1 MSIFVQTTLAPSA
14 KNKNV
19 KKIATFYAAIL
30 VVMAVAQL
38 FSFDQFL
45 KLVASFDFPGG
56 ARYAYFITSFLV
68 VAEVF
73 ALPFL
78 LRMPLSPAFR
88 WLSMVLGWLAALIWT
103 QLTIWLVV
111 KDSFANNVGF
121 LGTVVN
127 LMPGWWAIFF
137 SIGLGALA
145 AWASWGMW
153 PMKVK
158 NKKPT
163 KHRP

>member
-1 MSIFVQTTLAPSA
+1 MSIFVQTTPALTPKTKNA
-14 KNKNV
+14 KR
-19 KKIATFYAAIL
+19 IATLYAAIL
-30 VVMAVAQL
+30 VVMGVAQL

-56 ARYAYFITSFLV
+56 ARYAYFTTSFLV

-103 QLTIWLVV
+103 QLTVWLLVQ
-111 KDSFANNVGF
+111 DSFANNVGF

-137 SIGLGALA
+137 SIGLGILA
-145 AWASWGMW
+145 AWASWGLW
-153 PMKVK
+153 PVQLS

-163 KHRP
+163 KHRS